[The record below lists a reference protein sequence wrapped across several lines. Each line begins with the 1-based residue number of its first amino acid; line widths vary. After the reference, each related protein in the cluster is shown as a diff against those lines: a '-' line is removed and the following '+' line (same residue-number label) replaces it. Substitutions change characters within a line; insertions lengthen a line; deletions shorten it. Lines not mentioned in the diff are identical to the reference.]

1 MGEAQTGWMFDV
13 FVSFRTEDTGNNFT
27 DHLYTALDQK
37 GIVTFRHDALERGK
51 PISPEIQK
59 SIRESRFSIVVFSRS
74 YACSNRCLDELVGI
88 LECMKSKGQTVFPV
102 FYDVDPSD
110 VRKQKGCFEKAF
122 CEHKQ
127 YFMDKVESWRD
138 ALKEAANLS
147 GWDLKNKS
155 EAKVIQEI
163 AEKIFNQLSQ
173 EVSSAP
179 KDLVGIDSLVKEM
192 NMYLDTGVD
201 DVRITGIC
209 GEKGIGKT
217 TIAQAVFDSLSVKFD
232 GSSFLAN
239 IKEVSEKQGLVPL
252 QEQLISEILMARNM
266 KIRNVHRGINTI
278 RNSLCRKKILLVLD
292 GVDQLE
298 QLENLAGNRDW
309 FGAGSRIIITTRDE
323 NLLSRYRVDRI
334 YRAAELNHD
343 DALRLFCW
351 KAFKQGRPPEDYA
364 GLCNLVLDHAK
375 GVPSALEAL
384 GSFLFGRSLPEWQ
397 GAVHRLAQVPCTW
410 DYLK

>member
-13 FVSFRTEDTGNNFT
+13 FVSFRTEDTGKNFT

-51 PISPEIQK
+51 PISTEILK
-59 SIRESRFSIVVFSRS
+59 TIRESRFSIVVFSRS

-110 VRKQKGCFEKAF
+110 VRKQKGCFEKAL
-122 CEHKQ
+122 CEHVQ
-127 YFMDKVESWRD
+127 FMDKVESWRA

-147 GWDLKNKS
+147 GWDLKNKFES
-155 EAKVIQEI
+155 KVIQEI
-163 AEKIFNQLSQ
+163 AERIFNQLSQ
-173 EVSSAP
+173 EVSSALT
-179 KDLVGIDSLVKEM
+179 DLVGIDSLVKEM

-217 TIAQAVFDSLSVKFD
+217 TIAQAVFDSLSVRFD

-266 KIRNVHRGINTI
+266 KIRNVHRGVNTI

-292 GVDQLE
+292 GVDRLE
-298 QLENLAGNRDW
+298 QLENLAGNRNW
-309 FGAGSRIIITTRDE
+309 FGAGSRIIITTGDE
-323 NLLSRYRVDRI
+323 NLLIRYGVDRK

-397 GAVHRLAQVPCTW
+397 GAVDRLAQVPCTW

>member
-1 MGEAQTGWMFDV
+1 MRETQTGWMFDV
-13 FVSFRTEDTGNNFT
+13 FVSFRTEDTGKNFT
-27 DHLYTALDQK
+27 DHLCTALDHK
-37 GIVTFRHDALERGK
+37 GIVTFRYDQALERGK
-51 PISPEIQK
+51 PISTEIQK

-74 YACSNRCLDELVGI
+74 YACSNRCLDELVQI
-88 LECMKSKGQTVFPV
+88 LECMSKGQIVYPV

-122 CEHKQ
+122 CEHEQ
-127 YFMDKVESWRD
+127 YFKDKVESWR
-138 ALKEAANLS
+138 AAMKEAANLS
-147 GWDLKNKS
+147 GWDLKNKYQS
-155 EAKVIQEI
+155 IVIQEI
-163 AEKIFNQLSQ
+163 AERIFNQLSQ

-192 NMYLDTGVD
+192 NLYLDTGVD

-217 TIAQAVFDSLSVKFD
+217 TIAQVVFDSLSVQFD
-232 GSSFLAN
+232 DRSFLAN

-252 QEQLISEILMARNM
+252 QEQLISEILMERSM
-266 KIRNVHRGINTI
+266 KIRNVHKGVNTI

-323 NLLSRYRVDRI
+323 NLLIRYGVDRI
-334 YRAAELNHD
+334 YRAVELNHD
-343 DALRLFCW
+343 DALELFCW
-351 KAFKQGRPPEDYA
+351 KAFKQGCPPEDYA

-375 GVPSALEAL
+375 GIPLALEAL
-384 GSFLFGRSLPEWQ
+384 GSFLFGRRIPEWKS
-397 GAVHRLAQVPCTW
+397 AVDRLAQVPCTW
-410 DYLK
+410 NYLK

>member
-1 MGEAQTGWMFDV
+1 MAHFLLLTRTPCSPF
-13 FVSFRTEDTGNNFT
+13 FRF
-27 DHLYTALDQK
+27 
-37 GIVTFRHDALERGK
+37 
-51 PISPEIQK
+51 
-59 SIRESRFSIVVFSRS
+59 ES
-74 YACSNRCLDELVGI
+74 
-88 LECMKSKGQTVFPV
+88 
-102 FYDVDPSD
+102 
-110 VRKQKGCFEKAF
+110 
-122 CEHKQ
+122 
-127 YFMDKVESWRD
+127 
-138 ALKEAANLS
+138 
-147 GWDLKNKS
+147 
-155 EAKVIQEI
+155 KVIQEI
-163 AEKIFNQLSQ
+163 AERIFNQLSQ
-173 EVSSAP
+173 EVSSAL

-192 NMYLDTGVD
+192 NMYLDTGED

-217 TIAQAVFDSLSVKFD
+217 TIAQAVFDSLSVRFD

-266 KIRNVHRGINTI
+266 KIRNVHRGVNTI

-292 GVDQLE
+292 GVDRLE
-298 QLENLAGNRDW
+298 QLENLAGNRNW

-323 NLLSRYRVDRI
+323 NLLIRYGVDRK

-397 GAVHRLAQVPCTW
+397 GAVDRLAQVPCTW